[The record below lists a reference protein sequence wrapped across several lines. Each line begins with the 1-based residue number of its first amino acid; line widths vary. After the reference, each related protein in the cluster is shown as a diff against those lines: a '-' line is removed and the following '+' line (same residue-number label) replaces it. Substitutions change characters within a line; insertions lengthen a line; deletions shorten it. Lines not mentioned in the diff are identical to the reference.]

1 MARSLISRSF
11 EKKLRARGVEVVG
24 KTAIADDRG
33 SFASGLIAYKIVQ
46 DDCFRIV
53 TPTQLD
59 ALAA

>member
-24 KTAIADDRG
+24 TTAIADDRG
-33 SFASGLIAYKIVQ
+33 SFSSGRMAYKIVQ
-46 DDCFRIV
+46 DDCLRIV
-53 TPTQLD
+53 TPAQLD